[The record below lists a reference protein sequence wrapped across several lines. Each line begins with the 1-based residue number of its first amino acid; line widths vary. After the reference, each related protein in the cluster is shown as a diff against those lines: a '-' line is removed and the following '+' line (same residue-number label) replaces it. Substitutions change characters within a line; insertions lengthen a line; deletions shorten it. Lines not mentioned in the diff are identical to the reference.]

1 MTMQTKQE
9 ILEALTLPPEEYR
22 AALQPEARRVRDEAK
37 GNRIAVSAMLGY
49 DNICRNRCLYCGMRA
64 GSRLERYRYTPDQV
78 LDLCRQAR
86 EMGLDR
92 LFLISGE
99 DPKFPFEGLLRMVE
113 GARGMGFSH
122 ISLACGEFDRG
133 QYGEL
138 KAAGADEYVLKFEM
152 SHRDTFQRLNPSADY
167 DRRMA
172 AMGWIKEAGMSLASG
187 NIVDYPGQTLDE
199 LADDILLM
207 QELEISWAPVIPY
220 LPAAGTPLAR
230 EGGPGRVELCLREI
244 SLVRLLLPA
253 CDITAQQPG
262 PDLRQGLSS
271 VEGNRDALLS
281 GANLLFV
288 DLLPAAQAGNF
299 RVMDYRTVQGLEH
312 IRREAALAGMAM
324 PEGLA
329 GETPAPMG

>member
-37 GNRIAVSAMLGY
+37 GRRIAVSAMLGY

-133 QYGEL
+133 RYGEL

-172 AMGWIKEAGMSLASG
+172 AMGWIKEAGMALASG
-187 NIVDYPGQTLDE
+187 NS
-199 LADDILLM
+199 ILPLFYY
-207 QELEISWAPVIPY
+207 SFKAPVITLWMRFCQLY
-220 LPAAGTPLAR
+220 GIDALYNNTQTLYGYLAR
-230 EGGPGRVELCLREI
+230 
-244 SLVRLLLPA
+244 
-253 CDITAQQPG
+253 
-262 PDLRQGLSS
+262 
-271 VEGNRDALLS
+271 RD
-281 GANLLFV
+281 GAG
-288 DLLPAAQAGNF
+288 AAQWI
-299 RVMDYRTVQGLEH
+299 DTYLEKA
-312 IRREAALAGMAM
+312 ISG
-324 PEGLA
+324 GQQIYKD
-329 GETPAPMG
+329 PAPAGPEEEPWGQRA